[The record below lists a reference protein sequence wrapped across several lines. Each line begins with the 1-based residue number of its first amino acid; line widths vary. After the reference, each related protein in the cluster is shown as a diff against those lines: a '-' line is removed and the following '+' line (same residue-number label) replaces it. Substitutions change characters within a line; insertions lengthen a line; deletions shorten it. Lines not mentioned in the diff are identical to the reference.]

1 MSMKRFLIKVLI
13 AVLIFSG
20 FSYAVYQN
28 KEEVY
33 DQDDHFHAHIV
44 HALQAGDNYGT
55 CPGDAVTSPHP
66 MVIYEYFEPS
76 CTDEGEFYYWC
87 DNPACSHYHD
97 TSYMGTEPPLGHSL
111 VGMEISGP
119 TCTESGETVY
129 ECHRCYDYS
138 EIRTTPP
145 LGHDYQSTITK
156 EATCTTNGN
165 KHKVCRRCGYTEE
178 ETIKAL
184 GHNYKSEITKEATC
198 EEEGEKTYTCSR
210 CKKSYTK
217 TIEALGHDIEYEEKE
232 MTCLEDGYRKG
243 ICKRCDKTI
252 SEYYPAPGHDI
263 KYEVLTQATC
273 EEEGERKAI
282 CNRCGETWMEKIPP
296 LGHKYPSEWTI
307 VKEATILEEGLETK
321 KCLRCGHILE
331 HILPK
336 KDSTPAIIG
345 GSVGTAVVAGGL
357 WMFLKKRKAA
367 KLIEKTVKK
376 LGKPSF
382 EDRTVVISSEDEKLR
397 ELLKSKPFLAV
408 SSCTYEDLEK
418 TAAEKEPDLVII
430 DIGTKKKLNE
440 LDKKRK
446 AVPEQ
451 KEGEKEKTNPLA
463 ETSFAYLCPQK
474 FIDKYKDELEAFKE
488 EKNIV
493 GYGLFNDNP
502 IVNLVKTVLPVLK
515 PNLKSDAALDNIG
528 MIADALGI
536 PYVSTIIST
545 YESGKDIKS
554 TIEEGEMNVSS
565 VATVVSDLASILGM
579 DTVASVAGL
588 VDDVNSVKDA
598 LDEEAGAHE
607 VKGAHSSVKD
617 IVDVVTDL
625 KDKD

>member
-1 MSMKRFLIKVLI
+1 MKKFLIKVLI

-20 FSYAVYQN
+20 FSYAVYHS
-28 KEEVY
+28 EEH
-33 DQDDHFHAHIV
+33 DDCENPLHV
-44 HALQAGDNYGT
+44 HVQKLEAVTYETDTVCPECGARMVIDSVIYEPGCTDIGVGLGHCSQMSRPT
-55 CPGDAVTSPHP
+55 CPGGNYDVTILPIGHDLVAT
-66 MVIYEYFEPS
+66 VIS
-76 CTDEGEFYYWC
+76 
-87 DNPACSHYHD
+87 A
-97 TSYMGTEPPLGHSL
+97 
-111 VGMEISGP
+111 P
-119 TCTESGETVY
+119 TCTESGETAY

-138 EIRTTPP
+138 YIETTSP
-145 LGHDYQSTITK
+145 
-156 EATCTTNGN
+156 
-165 KHKVCRRCGYTEE
+165 
-178 ETIKAL
+178 L
-184 GHNYKSEITKEATC
+184 GHNYKKQITKESTC
-198 EEEGEKTYTCSR
+198 EEGGITTYTCTR
-210 CKKSYTK
+210 CGDSYTK
-217 TIEALGHDIEYEEKE
+217 KTPALGHDIKYEEKE

-243 ICKRCDKTI
+243 TCSRCDKTI
-252 SEYYPAPGHDI
+252 NEFYLAPGHDI

-273 EEEGERKAI
+273 EEEGERKAT

-367 KLIEKTVKK
+367 KLVEKAVKK

-446 AVPEQ
+446 AVPEK

-493 GYGLFNDNP
+493 GYGLINDNP